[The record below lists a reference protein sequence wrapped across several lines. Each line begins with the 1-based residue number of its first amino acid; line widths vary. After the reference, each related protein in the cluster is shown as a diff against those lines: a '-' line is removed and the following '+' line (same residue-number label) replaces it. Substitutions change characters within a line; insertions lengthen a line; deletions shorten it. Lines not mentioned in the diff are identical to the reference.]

1 MWLESLL
8 PDEFL
13 YRKGYLFPLIRNKG
27 TKLKHQW
34 PLIAGLLLPV
44 CLSACADDET
54 LIDQTG
60 KVLFIALE
68 GGVYGIQGN
77 DGKNYDPVNLPPAF
91 QKHDLLVR
99 FTARERKDQ
108 VSFHQC
114 GAIVEIIAIELR

>member
-1 MWLESLL
+1 MRLESLL

-13 YRKGYLFPLIRNKG
+13 YRKRYLFPSIQNEG
-27 TKLKHQW
+27 TKLKHRW
-34 PLIAGLLLPV
+34 LLIAGLFLPV

-68 GGVYGIQGN
+68 GGFYGIQGD

-99 FTARERKDQ
+99 FTARERKDK
-108 VSFHQC
+108 VSIHQW
-114 GAIVEIIAIELR
+114 GAIVEIITIELR